1 MASILR
7 QRIEQHCRL
16 YHSEV
21 VAIRRHLHANPELAF
36 QEHHTADFIASKLE
50 QYGIPYEKNV
60 AKTGVVGFIEG
71 KKKDKVIAL
80 RADMDALPIT
90 ELNAVP
96 YKSKNEGIMHA
107 CGHDAHSAM
116 LLVAARILNDI
127 RADLDGSIKLI
138 FQPSEEVLPGGAK
151 AMIEAGVLENPH
163 VRHVIGQH
171 VLPTMNSGKV
181 GYRSGMYMASTDE
194 IYLTVKGK
202 GGHGATPD
210 LNIDPVLIASHI
222 VVTMQQV
229 VSRIAPPTVPTVV
242 SFGRFIAEGQTNVI
256 PDEVKLSG
264 ILRTFNEEWREKAK
278 AKITKLAEEL
288 AQSMG
293 GSCEVNIVP
302 GYPFVVNDPTLTE
315 NLKLFS
321 KEYLGQRKVEELD
334 MRMTAEDFAYY
345 AHKVPSSFFR
355 IGTKIRGK
363 DITNLH
369 TATFDIDEDA
379 LYRGM
384 GNLAYIAF
392 RTLEELPD

>member
-1 MASILR
+1 MAQILR

-21 VAIRRHLHANPELAF
+21 VAVRRHIHANPELAF
-36 QEHHTADFIASKLE
+36 QEFGTADFIASKLE

-60 AKTGVVGFIEG
+60 AKTGIVGFIEG

-80 RADMDALPIT
+80 RADMDALPIK
-90 ELNAVP
+90 ELNVTP
-96 YKSKNEGIMHA
+96 YKSKNEGVMHA

-116 LLVAARILNDI
+116 LLLAAKILNDI

-138 FQPSEEVLPGGAK
+138 FQPSEEALPGGAK
-151 AMIEAGVLENPH
+151 AMIEAGVLENPP

-171 VLPTMNSGKV
+171 VLPTMNSGRV
-181 GYRSGMYMASTDE
+181 GFRSGMYMASTDE
-194 IYLTVKGK
+194 IYLKVIGK

-222 VVTMQQV
+222 VVAMQQV

-256 PDEVKLSG
+256 PDEVNLSG
-264 ILRTFNEEWREKAK
+264 ILRTFNEEWREKART
-278 AKITKLAEEL
+278 KITKIAQDIAE
-288 AQSMG
+288 SMG
-293 GSCEVNIVP
+293 GKCEVNIVP
-302 GYPFVVNDPTLTE
+302 GYPFVVNDPTLTN
-315 NLKLFS
+315 NLSLFS

-345 AHKVPSSFFR
+345 GHKVPSSFFR
-355 IGTKIRGK
+355 IGTRTRGK
-363 DITNLH
+363 DVTNLH

-384 GNLAYIAF
+384 GNLAYIAY